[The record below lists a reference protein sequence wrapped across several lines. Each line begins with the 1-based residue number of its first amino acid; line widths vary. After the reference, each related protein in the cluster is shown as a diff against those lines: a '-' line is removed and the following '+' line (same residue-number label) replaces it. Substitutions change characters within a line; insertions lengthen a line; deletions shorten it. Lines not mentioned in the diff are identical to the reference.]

1 MPAMTLGALGAT
13 LLLDVSRSGYAALA
27 AGVLLENA
35 GLPIPGETM
44 LLTAAALAAR
54 GRLSIVLV
62 AVVAMTAAV
71 TGDNI
76 GFAIGR
82 LGGRPLLERF
92 GRWVFMT
99 PERLDAMDRFF
110 LERGP
115 FAVFIARFVPA
126 LRVVAAVVAGSS
138 SIHWRT
144 FLLFN
149 ALGAVA
155 WATVVSFLGFT
166 GTGIVAGALPW
177 LRTAHLGAWG
187 LLVVAAVALL
197 AHAAFEAVHER
208 RMRTATRER
217 GRG

>member
-1 MPAMTLGALGAT
+1 MPAMTLQTLGAT
-13 LLLDVSRSGYAALA
+13 LLLDVGRYGYAALA

-62 AVVAMTAAV
+62 ALVAMIAAI

-92 GRWVFMT
+92 GRWVFVT

-110 LERGP
+110 GERGP
-115 FAVFIARFVPA
+115 FAVFIARFIPA
-126 LRVVAAVVAGSS
+126 LRVVAAVAAGSS
-138 SIHWRT
+138 SIRWRT

-149 ALGAVA
+149 ALGAIT
-155 WATVVSFLGFT
+155 WATVVSVIGFT
-166 GTGIVAGALPW
+166 GTDIVTAALPW

-187 LLVVAAVALL
+187 LLAVAAIALL

-208 RMRTATRER
+208 RIRTAARDGRR
-217 GRG
+217 G